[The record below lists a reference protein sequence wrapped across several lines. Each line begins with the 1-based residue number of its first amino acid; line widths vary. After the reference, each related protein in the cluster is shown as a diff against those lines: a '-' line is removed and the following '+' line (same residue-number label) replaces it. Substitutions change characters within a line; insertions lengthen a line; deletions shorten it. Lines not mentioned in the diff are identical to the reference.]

1 MVISTEI
8 DIDKE
13 VFDLLSTYAKEWQV
27 SENWIIQKALT
38 EYLFD
43 KYDED
48 LSDMRIASL
57 SEADSIAHEDV
68 LKEYGLSS

>member
-8 DIDKE
+8 DIEKE
-13 VFDLLSTYAKEWQV
+13 LFDLLSTYAKEWQV
-27 SENWIIQKALT
+27 SENWIVQQAL
-38 EYLFD
+38 EQYFLD
-43 KYDED
+43 KYDEN